1 MLDRNSIKVVFK
13 SQNKE
18 MKLGLRK
25 DANSSIFKVIFL
37 PQNKELIVDEGENI
51 IRAAMEA
58 DIDIK
63 NTCAGEGICGKCRI
77 IIESGTV
84 NGGISGKL
92 TSQDLKNGYRLACMS
107 FVSSDLVVRIPED
120 SKFDSSIVN
129 TQAATYLTACSKEIN
144 LEELKEKGF
153 FHPPVEKIYLELPEP
168 TVKDNLPDATR
179 LLNSLKINGN
189 KGFAMDLPVIQKL
202 PDILRNSHF
211 RITATLEKPVNP
223 DGKIQIIDVQPGNT
237 AAKNYALVFDIGT
250 TTIHGELVNLVT
262 GESLDRVVDLNAQ
275 INYGE
280 DIISRIIYSEKPGG
294 IEKLND
300 LVVGVINNLIKK
312 LAGKLKI
319 ELQDISCITIAG
331 NTTMTQLFLK
341 ISPKSIRRSPYVPA
355 TTFYPPIKA
364 ATLGIALS
372 NHVSTLIYPQIS
384 SYVGGDI
391 VAGIIGSGI
400 YKTEKLCLYMD
411 IGTNAEIVAGNKD
424 WLACAACSAGP
435 AFEGGGISFGM
446 IAMEGA
452 IEDFFIDKNTFE
464 PLSVTI
470 GRVKPK
476 GICGSGLITMVAVL
490 YETGIIDN
498 KGKFNRNLQTSR
510 IRENDGVW
518 EYVVA
523 WARETQIEK
532 DIVLSEPDIDNLI
545 RAKGAIYSGFMTLL
559 EEVGLTVK
567 SIEKII
573 IAGGFGNNINLE
585 KAMTIGLLP
594 ETDPGK
600 VTFIGNGSLTGAK
613 MAALSNTIRRDVVAV
628 TKKMTNFELSE
639 TRSYMDNYIAA
650 LFLPH
655 TDMSLFPGLAARMT
669 ERKPVLI

>member
-25 DANSSIFKVIFL
+25 DANSSTFKVLFL
-37 PQNKELIVDEGENI
+37 PYNKELIVDEGENV

-58 DIDIK
+58 GIDIK
-63 NTCAGEGICGKCRI
+63 NTCAGEGICGKCRV

-92 TSQDLKNGYRLACMS
+92 TSQDLKNGYRLACMA
-107 FVSSDLVVRIPED
+107 FVCSDLVIRIPED
-120 SKFDSSIVN
+120 SKFYSSIEHTQEAANLAACNNKVN
-129 TQAATYLTACSKEIN
+129 LN
-144 LEELKEKGF
+144 GLKEKGF
-153 FHPPVEKIYLELPEP
+153 FHPPVEKVYVELPEP
-168 TVKDNLPDATR
+168 TSTDNIPDAVR
-179 LLNSLKINGN
+179 LLNYLKIKDNMSF
-189 KGFAMDLPVIQKL
+189 KIDFPVIQKL

-211 RITATLEKPVNP
+211 KITATLEQPVNP
-223 DGKIQIIDVQPGNT
+223 DGKTRIIDVQPGNT
-237 AAKNYALVFDIGT
+237 SEKNYALVFDIGT
-250 TTIHGELVNLVT
+250 TTIYGELVNLVT
-262 GESLDRVVDLNAQ
+262 GDSLERIVDLNTQ

-280 DIISRIIYSEKPGG
+280 DIISRIIFSEKPGG
-294 IEKLND
+294 LEKLNE
-300 LVVGVINNLIKK
+300 LVVGVINSLIKK
-312 LAGKLKI
+312 LAFKSEIDLN
-319 ELQDISCITIAG
+319 DISSIIIAG

-355 TTFYPPIKA
+355 TTFYPSIKA
-364 ATLGIALS
+364 ASLGIELS
-372 NHVSTLIYPQIS
+372 DHVTTLFYPQIS

-411 IGTNAEIVAGNKD
+411 IGTNAEIVVGNRD

-446 IAMEGA
+446 VAMEGA
-452 IEDFFIDKNTFE
+452 IEDFSINKNTFE

-476 GICGSGLITMVAVL
+476 GICGSGLINMVAVL
-490 YETGIIDN
+490 FENGIIN
-498 KGKFNRNLQTSR
+498 SKGKFNRNIETSR
-510 IRENDGVW
+510 LRENDGLW

-523 WARETQIEK
+523 WARETQIDK
-532 DIVLSEPDIDNLI
+532 DIVLSESDIDNLI

-559 EEVGLTVK
+559 EEVGLTVN
-567 SIEKII
+567 SIEMIT
-573 IAGGFGNNINLE
+573 IAGGFGNFIDLE

-594 ETDPGK
+594 ETDHGK
-600 VTFIGNGSLTGAK
+600 VTFIGNGSLKGAK
-613 MAALSNTIRRDVVAV
+613 MAALSNTIRRDVVEV
-628 TKKMTNFELSE
+628 TKKMTSFELSE
-639 TRSYMDNYIAA
+639 TKSYMNNYIAS

-655 TDMSLFPGLAARMT
+655 TDMNLFPGLTARMGEQKQVST
-669 ERKPVLI
+669 